1 MEKDKNT
8 ALNKVFTAAGVLL
21 LILLTGIVV
30 CSLSLSEM
38 SEPLVLSYAELNPL
52 DGTVPGEMAKAF
64 KEKAEELSGG
74 SIIIDLHPGGV
85 LGGEEQ
91 LMDNMLAGGNLADIT
106 RISALEL
113 SKYGCDS
120 AGLVAIPY
128 TFKDDDH
135 FWKFASSEIAEE
147 MLVEPHDKGLP
158 VRGLCYAEEGFRH
171 FFFRDEVSGLEDLKG
186 KKIRVNSDPIMT
198 GMVTDVG
205 GSATI
210 ISFPELYSSLSTGV
224 VDGAEQPLNGYL
236 SNGFNEVAP
245 YLLLDGH
252 TLGVMELVISEYTW
266 ARMTPEQQDW
276 ISQAAA
282 YASEV
287 CREKGNEIEE
297 STLNELKEDGT
308 TIVEVADKE
317 PWVDS
322 CQNTTEKFVGDNKET
337 YDKIVKL
344 ADE

>member
-1 MEKDKNT
+1 MEKEKNT
-8 ALNKVFTAAGVLL
+8 VLSKVFTAAGGLL
-21 LILLTGIVV
+21 LLMLIGIVV
-30 CSLSLSEM
+30 CSLSASKRN
-38 SEPLVLSYAELNPL
+38 EPLVLIYAELNPL

-74 SIIIDLHPGGV
+74 RIIIDLHPGGV

-91 LMDNMLAGGNLADIT
+91 LIDNMLGGGNLADIT

-128 TFKDDDH
+128 TFEDADH
-135 FWKFASSEIAEE
+135 FWKFAGSEIAEK
-147 MLVEPHDKGLP
+147 MLLEPHDKGLHI
-158 VRGLCYAEEGFRH
+158 RGLCYAEEGFRH
-171 FFFRDEVSGLEDLKG
+171 FFFSDEISGLEDLKR
-186 KKIRVNSDPIMT
+186 KKIRVNSDPVMT
-198 GMVTDVG
+198 GMVTDIG
-205 GSATI
+205 GYATI
-210 ISFPELYSSLSTGV
+210 IPFTELYSSLSTGV

-266 ARMTPEQQDW
+266 DRMTPEQQDL

-282 YASEV
+282 YASQV
-287 CREKGNEIEE
+287 CREKGGEIEE
-297 STLNELKEDGT
+297 STLKELKEAGT
-308 TIVEVADKE
+308 TIVEVEDKR
-317 PWVDS
+317 PWVNS
-322 CQNTTEKFVGDNKET
+322 CQNTIEKFVGDNKDT